1 MFVSSVFTILYPVPK
16 EIKYIE
22 FLLTEHTTGGGIS
35 SEESAINDPCKTLEY
50 ENKN

>member
-1 MFVSSVFTILYPVPK
+1 MPK

-22 FLLTEHTTGGGIS
+22 FLLTEYTTGSGIS
-35 SEESAINDPCKTLEY
+35 SEKSAINDPCEVLEN